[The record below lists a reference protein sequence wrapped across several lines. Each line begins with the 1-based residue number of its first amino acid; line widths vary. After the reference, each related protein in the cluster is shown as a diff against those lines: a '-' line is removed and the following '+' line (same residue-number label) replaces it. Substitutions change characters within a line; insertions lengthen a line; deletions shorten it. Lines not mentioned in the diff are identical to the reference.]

1 MQEIPQDVIPEIV
14 DAKTPISGKFK
25 QFPSFVILSLGFA
38 AMFSWV
44 VLFSLGLLINSSYYR
59 EALVKKLSAADFFM
73 ATITY
78 TPTNI
83 AILAIS
89 AAFAGGCASHV
100 AIGEMMK
107 KFGHT
112 NDFSVLEL
120 SDSQMYMSENPF
132 NSMLRGLVVYFAFL
146 AGVYVVATDP
156 FSNTTP
162 QQYAKSAGFL
172 SLVSFVVGYD
182 PTVFRAL
189 LNLSAKAK
197 IK

>member
-1 MQEIPQDVIPEIV
+1 MSSAPQDASV
-14 DAKTPISGKFK
+14 DSPGTHTADKAGFRP
-25 QFPSFVILSLGFA
+25 FPAIVILPIGFA
-38 AMFSWV
+38 AMFFWV
-44 VLFSLGLLINSSYYR
+44 VLFSLGLMINSTVYR
-59 EALVKKLSAADFFM
+59 DALVKKISAADFFM

-83 AILAIS
+83 ALLAIF

-100 AIGEMMK
+100 AIAEMMK
-107 KFGHT
+107 KYGHT
-112 NDFSVLEL
+112 QQLSLLEPT
-120 SDSQMYMSENPF
+120 DSNMYMSENPF